1 METLK
6 NIATGLYRETTIEE
20 GFFILKFNNE
30 TAEKQ
35 LVTREVDSSFIQFH
49 FCAKGH
55 SVFQFNEG
63 NYKLDTANSSEL
75 NLKFIR

>member
-49 FCAKGH
+49 FCAKGN

-63 NYKLDTANSSEL
+63 NY
-75 NLKFIR
+75 